1 VKIQKDNIV
10 DLSYLQDF
18 SFSDLEID
26 APGLTNISVLNG
38 NENLKSLTV
47 RGKYNKLY
55 IPSFG
60 TNFPGYLTDT
70 IDLQELTSLP
80 ALNKLILGPG
90 VRSMEFLRN
99 LTSIKDLEIED
110 AKTLN
115 GVDSLK
121 NLKRLKIGECA
132 SLEGLKPI
140 NQLKLDTLEFFTTR
154 FNKNLWLEFL
164 DFVMQSNNI
173 EISVEK
179 YKNIPKKRV
188 LVLNEIEGLTDFYFN
203 EDGYW
208 GNSFSFIIKRE
219 SK

>member
-1 VKIQKDNIV
+1 MKIKKDTIV
-10 DLSYLQDF
+10 DLSYLEDF
-18 SFSDLEID
+18 SFAELEID
-26 APGLTNISVLNG
+26 APGFTNISVLNG
-38 NENLKSLTV
+38 NEKLKSLTI

-60 TNFPGYLTDT
+60 TDFPGYLTDT
-70 IDLQELTSLP
+70 IELLELTSLP
-80 ALNKLILGPG
+80 ALIKLILGPG
-90 VRSMEFLRN
+90 VRSLEFLRN
-99 LTSIKDLEIED
+99 LTTIEDLEIED

-115 GVDSLK
+115 GLDSLK

-140 NQLKLDTLEFFTTR
+140 NQLKLDTLEFFRTR
-154 FNKNLWLEFL
+154 FNKNLWLDFL

-179 YKNIPKKRV
+179 YKNIPKKRI
-188 LVLNEIEGLTDFYFN
+188 LALKEIEGITDFYFN

-208 GNSFSFIIKRE
+208 GNSFSFTIKRV